1 MTPGP
6 DYYRL
11 ADGRQFY
18 EYSRDELV
26 PMCKGLSPWDV
37 HCIISAAEHYFRMG
51 AKEGEANTDMD
62 AMCWWANKTT
72 DKGFRKWL
80 GINQILRNERAKVGR

>member
-18 EYSRDELV
+18 EYS
-26 PMCKGLSPWDV
+26 WDV
-37 HCIISAAEHYFRMG
+37 IIPYCDGIETRFVCCIVSASEHYFRMG
-51 AKEGEANTDMD
+51 AKEGEAETDWK
-62 AMCWWANKTT
+62 AVEWWCSHLDEQGLAIWS
-72 DKGFRKWL
+72 FIR
-80 GINQILRNERAKVGR
+80 RNLDHEREKVGR

>member
-1 MTPGP
+1 MTSGP

-11 ADGRQFY
+11 ADGRQFF

-26 PMCKGLSPWDV
+26 PMCKGLDHWDV

-51 AKEGEANTDMD
+51 AKEGEAETDLD
-62 AMCWWANKTT
+62 AQDWW
-72 DKGFRKWL
+72 
-80 GINQILRNERAKVGR
+80 INRASNGAIQTILRVLMQVKSEREKVGR

>member
-26 PMCKGLSPWDV
+26 PMCKGLDPWDV

-51 AKEGEANTDMD
+51 AKEGERDTDLEAYDWWMARCRYLPE
-62 AMCWWANKTT
+62 AMTVMYVVT
-72 DKGFRKWL
+72 E
-80 GINQILRNERAKVGR
+80 EREKVGR